1 MSETFPFLNRLRLAD
16 CEIHLRSEV
25 LRSPSLFGRLVAI
38 ASLREQW
45 QEFTKRLGAERLL
58 VAEVD
63 RAVRKLQIEVFST
76 WMTLTLKQQ
85 ESDLALY
92 LATDDAERPPIQAL
106 PALIHRLVPPQA
118 LAVEDDLFA
127 MDLALV
133 APAVHAVLQRAA
145 LSLCPVSEV
154 CVGAPA
160 VSTPEWTPPGVT
172 HAIRPATATFRL
184 GFIRGALVARLK
196 SVFSLFSALNL
207 CV

>member
-1 MSETFPFLNRLRLAD
+1 MSKLFPFLNQLRLAD

-25 LRSPSLFGRLVAI
+25 LRTPSLFGRLVAI

-45 QEFTKRLGAERLL
+45 QEFTKCLGAERLL

-106 PALIHRLVPPQA
+106 PALIHRLVPPRA
-118 LAVEDDLFA
+118 FAVEDDLFA
-127 MDLALV
+127 MDLAVV
-133 APAVHAVLQRAA
+133 APAVHALLQRAV
-145 LSLCPVSEV
+145 LSWCPVSEV

-160 VSTPEWTPPGVT
+160 VSTPEWAPAGAT
-172 HAIRPATATFRL
+172 HAIRPPTATFRVE
-184 GFIRGALVARLK
+184 GIRGALVTRLK
-196 SVFSLFSALNL
+196 SVFSLFSVLTL
-207 CV
+207 RV